1 MTRKIII
8 TTCSSCNEWCILCRL
23 WDIAS
28 SQDLRNTGIIGMPL
42 NGDEEPEETL
52 PSPSVVA
59 AQPEAHAGSS
69 LHGTSIHGISPIC
82 SQGAELDANEDVVRC
97 TDTWSPDCHPP
108 SIVDLSSV
116 TQSFVD
122 VDPPVVEA
130 QKDVE
135 LSILDLGVG
144 QDRTLD
150 AVTSVVAPRIGHHT
164 STRRV
169 W

>member
-1 MTRKIII
+1 MVPDKYHRPYHLLMLLLVCVQEVFNK
-8 TTCSSCNEWCILCRL
+8 C
-23 WDIAS
+23 
-28 SQDLRNTGIIGMPL
+28 
-42 NGDEEPEETL
+42 TL
-52 PSPSVVA
+52 YLVLMSLGPSVVA

-135 LSILDLGVG
+135 LSILDLGGLV
-144 QDRTLD
+144 LE
-150 AVTSVVAPRIGHHT
+150 
-164 STRRV
+164 
-169 W
+169 